1 MALQAVRSRVM
12 QELIDRLRGA
22 LAEAGHERAVL
33 SHPETLAHLCLFDPA
48 PEEWPVANP
57 FVASPAL
64 LVLEPDGATLLVAS
78 FHAGHAARSPVP
90 VEQYRSYDYER
101 APAPA
106 AELEAAL
113 RALTGGPCA
122 PGPAARAPADH
133 HVHRETPCAMANV
146 PGRQDIRPVWR

>member
-1 MALQAVRSRVM
+1 M

-57 FVASPAL
+57 FVTSPAL
-64 LVLEPDGATLLVAS
+64 LVLQPDGATLLVAS

-106 AELEAAL
+106 AELETAL
-113 RALTGGPCA
+113 RALMRGRGEIAVEASHLPVA
-122 PGPAARAPADH
+122 VADLLRAGERSSRGSTSSSSPRGA
-133 HVHRETPCAMANV
+133 
-146 PGRQDIRPVWR
+146 